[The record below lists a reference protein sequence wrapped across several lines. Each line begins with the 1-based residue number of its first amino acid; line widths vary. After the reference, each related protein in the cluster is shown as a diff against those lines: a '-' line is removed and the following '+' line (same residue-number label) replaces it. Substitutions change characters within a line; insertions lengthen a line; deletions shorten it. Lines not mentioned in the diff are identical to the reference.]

1 MTEVLTPTE
10 LPSPYGNMSADEAQ
24 QGAMTDAEQEV
35 LRQWKGFQ
43 QGMRQPRRA
52 QTLQVYKTP
61 STPPAGQTQA
71 NNGAQEAEAATQLP
85 KENAVEPAKPAAVAM
100 LKPRPSLGPP
110 RRSYSLTD
118 KEPIPHHHRISPR
131 INIMDLPGEVHYAV
145 FDFLDPI
152 DSTCLGLTN
161 KHFYAIHRRMHGSV
175 PLSTRRGGPNELE
188 WAWHVAGAP
197 PKNLVT
203 APKPSNLPAIAAG
216 KPDVV
221 LSAPRT
227 KEELSH
233 LRVRGQAYCRKCG
246 VTRCELYKHL
256 AGWMGDKMEYC
267 TISEKYGDF
276 ALPTAKSHCSRG
288 LPSNPHRCAR
298 HYRRKNKVTLL

>member
-10 LPSPYGNMSADEAQ
+10 LPSPFGNMSEDPMH
-24 QGAMTDAEQEV
+24 QGEGGRQEEHMG
-35 LRQWKGFQ
+35 RRWNGFQ
-43 QGMRQPRRA
+43 NGIKNPRRA

-61 STPPAGQTQA
+61 ATPPA
-71 NNGAQEAEAATQLP
+71 
-85 KENAVEPAKPAAVAM
+85 EPAVIKVESPAELNEEQPRSAEPASQPQQPKKPL

-110 RRSYSLTD
+110 RRSYSVTD
-118 KEPIPHHHRISPR
+118 KEPIPHHHRLSSKS
-131 INIMDLPGEVHYAV
+131 NIVDLPGEVHYAI

-175 PLSTRRGGPNELE
+175 PLGTRRSGPNELE

-197 PKNLVT
+197 PKSKDQQKAISIT
-203 APKPSNLPAIAAG
+203 AAKAEDGAMTPQDAK
-216 KPDVV
+216 
-221 LSAPRT
+221 
-227 KEELSH
+227 ELSR

-256 AGWMGDKMEYC
+256 TGWMGDKMEYC
-267 TISEKYGDF
+267 TITERYGDV

-298 HYRRKNKVTLL
+298 HFRRKNKVTLL